1 MTREYQ
7 ARQGDKIWNK
17 LWRTKRP
24 INKNTVEDFPFNV
37 VVTKTGNNVNISVE
51 PDVKATTNEVLPMV
65 TRAVMTKVQAFEN
78 TENSRRNRERLTHE
92 LEKVLI
98 DLWVQ
103 GLIEPK
109 PREIE
114 EDKEA

>member
-7 ARQGDKIWNK
+7 ARQGDKIWDK

-37 VVTKTGNNVNISVE
+37 IVTGKGSNVNIDIQ
-51 PDVKATTNEVLPMV
+51 PDVKATTNEVLPMIS
-65 TRAVMTKVQAFEN
+65 RAIMTKVQAFEH
-78 TENSRRNRERLTHE
+78 TANSKNNRLHLTNE
-92 LEKVLI
+92 LEKVLM

>member
-17 LWRTKRP
+17 IWRTKRP
-24 INKNTVEDFPFNV
+24 INRNTVEDFPFNV
-37 VVTKTGNNVNISVE
+37 TVTGRGSNVHIDVT

-65 TRAVMTKVQAFEN
+65 TRAVMTKVQAFER
-78 TENSRRNRERLTHE
+78 TSNSKNNRERLTNE
-92 LEKVLI
+92 LEKVLM

-109 PREIE
+109 PKEVQG
-114 EDKEA
+114 DKEA